1 MLRRMESPTWIE
13 GLKDS
18 IRGSVNKGD
27 LYRHLGAA
35 KESLKSWEKQAIYE
49 LQSELLETIGTD
61 AVTVDDLKSIHDE
74 FEGYRQ
80 ELRAA
85 EVETKKRLNVPC
97 ETLDI

>member
-1 MLRRMESPTWIE
+1 MESPTWIE

-18 IRGSVNKGD
+18 IRGSVNTCD
-27 LYRHLGAA
+27 PDRHLGNA
-35 KESLKSWEKQAIYE
+35 KRALKSWEKQAINE

-74 FEGYRQ
+74 FEGYRE
-80 ELRAA
+80 ELRAS

-97 ETLDI
+97 ETLVI